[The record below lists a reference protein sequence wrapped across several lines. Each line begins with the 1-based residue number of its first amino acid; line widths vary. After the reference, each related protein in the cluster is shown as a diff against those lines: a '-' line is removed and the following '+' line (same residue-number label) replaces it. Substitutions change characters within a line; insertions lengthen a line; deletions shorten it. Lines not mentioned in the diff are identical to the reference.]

1 MLITLESD
9 DLTSSPEMKGRQK
22 SEAKRFGWFGSW
34 LLFLVHG
41 SVMVLS
47 ECKAGEGLVISV
59 RVRVCSLLW
68 ACCPLRS
75 YPCSHALRWRIY
87 GCSRVPAATR
97 SNKVFLLS
105 VRLIVSQSVCLPPLT
120 APPLRP
126 IIPVYFGLM
135 RAGWDLLTISAGI
148 WGLCILYILSAA
160 VISSR
165 AANRAGRYSLKCVSH
180 IIILSHIAILQ
191 YISWCSFSKARHKC
205 WNMNIHPAIHPPS
218 GGRTQETT
226 QSYIKPSIFC

>member
-1 MLITLESD
+1 
-9 DLTSSPEMKGRQK
+9 MKVRQK
-22 SEAKRFGWFGSW
+22 SETTRFGWFGSW

-59 RVRVCSLLW
+59 RVKVCSLLR
-68 ACCPLRS
+68 ACCPPCS

-87 GCSRVPAATR
+87 GRVPAAIARAERTR

-105 VRLIVSQSVCLPPLT
+105 ARLIVSQSVCLPPLT

-126 IIPVYFGLM
+126 IVPVYFGLM
-135 RAGWDLLTISAGI
+135 RAGWDLFTISAGI
-148 WGLCILYILSAA
+148 LGLCILYILCTA

-165 AANRAGRYSLKCVSH
+165 TATRAGRYSLKCISH
-180 IIILSHIAILQ
+180 ILIFRLYYNIYHDIPSQKLFL
-191 YISWCSFSKARHKC
+191 YARTWASNHPS
-205 WNMNIHPAIHPPS
+205 IHLPS
-218 GGRTQETT
+218 GGRTQAVK
-226 QSYIKPSIFC
+226 SYITPSIFC